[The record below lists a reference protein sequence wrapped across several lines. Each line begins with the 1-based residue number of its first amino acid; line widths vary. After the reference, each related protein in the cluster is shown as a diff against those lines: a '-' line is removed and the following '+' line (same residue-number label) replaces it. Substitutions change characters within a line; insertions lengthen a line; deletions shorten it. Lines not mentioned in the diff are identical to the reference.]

1 MPSNLNQGVP
11 KSNQTRDYKF
21 WHNGWKESM
30 VWKAPM
36 KGPIKINFDTS
47 TKNWVG
53 MSLGFIVRDVEGY
66 VLASTTKLVDSLM

>member
-1 MPSNLNQGVP
+1 
-11 KSNQTRDYKF
+11 
-21 WHNGWKESM
+21 
-30 VWKAPM
+30 M